1 MKKTLLCM
9 GMAILLGVTGC
20 TKAETQEPEQAEQPQ
35 KTAEQIKTETID
47 HRIQHMST
55 EEMVG
60 QMLMMDF
67 RKNADDSDMTV
78 LSEEAAKQIADYHLG
93 GVIVFAE
100 NLDNTEQTKKLLE
113 DMQENA
119 KIPLLVG
126 VDEEGGMVSRLDK
139 SQIPHTK
146 IPNAM
151 DMAGDTTQAEQAGD
165 DIGRVLSDLGI
176 YLDFAPVADIFTNP
190 ENTVIGKRAY
200 GTEPQIVADMAT
212 AFLHGLEKHGVSG
225 VAKHFPGHGDTNTD
239 SHYGMAMT
247 NKNIEQMQ
255 QTEWIPFQRL
265 VDENIDMVMV
275 GHVMMPNATTDDLPA
290 SLSKQSVDLIRTQLH
305 FDGIVITDAMNM
317 GAIAEYY
324 DSGTAAV
331 MAVQAGIDIVLMPM
345 DLDAAYTAILEAVQK
360 GEIPKSQIEQS
371 VRKILSLK
379 YEKGMRI

>member
-1 MKKTLLCM
+1 MKKALLCI
-9 GMAILLGVTGC
+9 GMALLLGVTGC
-20 TKAETQEPEQAEQPQ
+20 GKAETQTQEQPQ
-35 KTAEQIKTETID
+35 KTQQQIKTETID
-47 HRIQHMST
+47 NCIQHMST

-78 LSEEAAKQIADYHLG
+78 LSKDAAKQIADYHLG

-100 NLDNTEQTKKLLE
+100 NLDTTEQTKKLLE
-113 DMQENA
+113 DMQKNA
-119 KIPLLVG
+119 QIPLLIG

-139 SQIPHTK
+139 SQIPHTT

-151 DMAGDTTQAEQAGD
+151 DMAEDTTQAEQAGN
-165 DIGRVLSDLGI
+165 DIGRVLYDLGI
-176 YLDFAPVADIFTNP
+176 HLDFAPVADIFTNP

-212 AFLHGLEKHGVSG
+212 AFLHGLQKHGISG
-225 VAKHFPGHGDTNTD
+225 TAKHFPGHGDTDTD

-255 QTEWIPFQRL
+255 QTEWIPFQQL
-265 VDENIDMVMV
+265 IDENIDMVMV
-275 GHVMMPNATTDDLPA
+275 GHVMMPNVTTDNLPA
-290 SLSKQSVDLIRTQLH
+290 SLSKQAVNLIRTQLH

-331 MAVQAGIDIVLMPM
+331 MAVQAGVDIVLMPM
-345 DLDAAYTAILEAVQK
+345 DLDAAYTAILHAIEK
-360 GEIPKSQIEQS
+360 GEIQKSQIEQS

-379 YEKGMRI
+379 YEKGMQI